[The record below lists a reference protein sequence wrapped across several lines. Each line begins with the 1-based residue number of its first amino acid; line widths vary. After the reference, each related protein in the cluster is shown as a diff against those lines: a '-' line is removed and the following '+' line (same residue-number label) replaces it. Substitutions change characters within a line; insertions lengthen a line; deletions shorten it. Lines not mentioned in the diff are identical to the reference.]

1 MIKDTERFN
10 RADKIAD
17 SLLQL
22 IKLKT
27 AEVEWYTA
35 PVMDVRLDL
44 INYMKEEVTVG
55 QVRHALAK
63 LRNKGLIVSERR
75 LLHVMDTTCSYK
87 PLQQ

>member
-10 RADKIAD
+10 RADRIAD

-35 PVMDVRLDL
+35 PVKEIRLDL
-44 INYMKEEVTVG
+44 ISHMKEEVTTG
-55 QVRHALAK
+55 QIRHAIEK
-63 LRNKGLIVSERR
+63 LRKRGLILSERR
-75 LLHVMDTTCSYK
+75 SLQVMDTTCSYK
-87 PLQQ
+87 AIKS